1 MNVLITGSSSGL
13 GRCLAWTFAR
23 DGNTVILH
31 GRNETRL
38 TAFRN
43 LLREDYG
50 GKADMVIGDLREEE
64 TLLALYTAAVRN
76 KIDVLI
82 NNAGVYLNGN
92 PAKATPA
99 EIDTVILTNLIA
111 PMRLTLLVYPIM
123 VAKGKGLIVNINSL
137 AGKTFNDKE
146 VVYCASKHGLRG
158 FMGSFRHEAQKHG
171 VGVFD
176 VYLGAMQTEMMLGR
190 PGYDS
195 MMDPDEVAD
204 VIAGLCRDSYDSL
217 RVNEIEIGRL

>member
-1 MNVLITGSSSGL
+1 MNVLITGSSNGL
-13 GRCLAWTFAR
+13 GRCLARKFAR
-23 DGNTVILH
+23 DYGKIILH
-31 GRNETRL
+31 GRKEAQL
-38 TAFRN
+38 TQFRD
-43 LLREDYG
+43 LLNEDYG
-50 GKADMVIGDLREEE
+50 TQADMVIGDIREEE

-82 NNAGVYLNGN
+82 NNAGVYVYGDPTKTTL
-92 PAKATPA
+92 A
-99 EIDTVILTNLIA
+99 DMDSVITTNMIA

-137 AGKTFNDKE
+137 AGKTLNDKE
-146 VVYCASKHGLRG
+146 AVYCASKHGLRG
-158 FMGSFRHEAQKHG
+158 FMGSFRHEARKHG
-171 VGVFD
+171 VDVLD

-190 PGYDS
+190 PGYDG